1 MASTPEIIKGRLTEQ
16 KSQNTEQTEYMQN
29 QIAFLDTEKQL
40 LDEVIESVDNYVIG
54 ILAGVNDSINAVSAA
69 YEDRIS
75 TGCRTMLQWS
85 LTGVTTG
92 SPSTYNFTCVEVPV
106 VGFGTNTAIVDSVG
120 GITTYAPGASPPGVS
135 TKELYGLKYYD
146 EPHNKDILDA
156 LVGSFIGTVGTG
168 SSVITV
174 MNPAGTG
181 ALENAEIGNL
191 IVCNVSGVF
200 PGITTIVGFGTTVA
214 DLGPVGLGVT
224 GSLEEVET
232 VIVTNYA
239 AANVTAPLELGGFG
253 QFSVL
258 RGGAALEVTSKPL
271 NKSPLTPQTIG
282 IMESGVVGLG
292 TFVEID
298 TSGSPDATQSWN
310 PFLDGVKKGG
320 TKVQEPR
327 VGAGLDY
334 FKEGFTQA
342 PAIDISGTL
351 ASVGSTISLSV
362 STPYYVSLPGCSGK
376 DAVVSL
382 KLNEMNQ
389 AEAEFAD
396 SLGDV
401 NTKLAIAN
409 SMRYQRYR
417 YTIQIWGIRQTLGEL
432 YNERDQLDI
441 AIAGIGGNSLEG
453 IID

>member
-1 MASTPEIIKGRLTEQ
+1 MATTPEIIRGKLLSQ
-16 KSQNTEQTEYMQN
+16 KEQNTEQTQYMLN

-40 LDEVIESVDNYVIG
+40 LDEVIESVDNYVLG
-54 ILAGVNDSINAVSAA
+54 FVAGVNDSINAVSSA
-69 YEDRIS
+69 YADRIS

-85 LTGVTTG
+85 LTSYDG
-92 SPSTYNFTCVEVPV
+92 SNYNYQCVEVPV
-106 VGFGTNTAIVDSVG
+106 VGFGTSVAIVDSSG
-120 GITTYAPGASPPGVS
+120 GITTYAPGAAPPGVTS
-135 TKELYGLKYYD
+135 KSMYGLKYYD

-168 SSVITV
+168 SSSITV
-174 MNPAGTG
+174 MSPAGTG

-214 DLGPVGLGVT
+214 DLGSVGLGST
-224 GSLEEVET
+224 GSLDEVET

-239 AANVTAPLELGGFG
+239 AANVTSPLELGGFG
-253 QFSVL
+253 QFSIL
-258 RGGAALEVTSKPL
+258 RGGAALNVTAKPL

-282 IMESGVVGLG
+282 IMDGTVGLG

-298 TSGSPDATQSWN
+298 TSGNPDATQSWN

-320 TKVQEPR
+320 TKIQEPR

-334 FKEGFTQA
+334 FKEGFTNA

-351 ASVGSTISLSV
+351 ASVGSTISIASA
-362 STPYYVSLPGCSGK
+362 TPYYTALPACSGK
-376 DAVVSL
+376 DAIVTL

-389 AEAEFAD
+389 AESVFAD
-396 SLGDV
+396 NLGDM
-401 NTKLAIAN
+401 NAKIAISN
-409 SMRYQRYR
+409 SLRYQRYR

-432 YNERDQLDI
+432 YNERDQLDQ
-441 AIAGIGGNSLEG
+441 AIVGIGSTSIQGLV
-453 IID
+453 

>member
-1 MASTPEIIKGRLTEQ
+1 MASTPEIIKGKLLTQ
-16 KSQNTEQTEYMQN
+16 KEQNTEQTEYMLN

-40 LDEVIESVDNYVIG
+40 LDEVIESVDNYVMGNI
-54 ILAGVNDSINAVSAA
+54 AGVNDSINAVSSA
-69 YEDRIS
+69 YEDRIT

-85 LTGVTTG
+85 LTSTVAG
-92 SPSTYNFTCVEVPV
+92 SPTTYNYECVEVPV
-106 VGFGTNTAIVDSVG
+106 VGFGTSVAIVDSVG
-120 GITTYAPGASPPGVS
+120 GITTYAPGAAPPGVT
-135 TKELYGLKYYD
+135 TKNLYGLKYYD

-168 SSVITV
+168 SSTITV

-181 ALENAEIGNL
+181 ALENAVVGNL

-214 DLGPVGLGVT
+214 DLGSVGLGST

-253 QFSVL
+253 QFSIL

-271 NKSPLTPQTIG
+271 NKSPLTPQSIG
-282 IMESGVVGLG
+282 VMVSGTVGLG

-298 TSGSPDATQSWN
+298 NSGSPDATQSWN
-310 PFLDGVKKGG
+310 PFLEGIEKGG

-334 FKEGFTQA
+334 FKEGFTNA

-351 ASVGSTISLSV
+351 ASVGSTISIASAI
-362 STPYYVSLPGCSGK
+362 PYYTALPTCSGK
-376 DAVVSL
+376 DAIVTL

-389 AEAEFAD
+389 AESVFAD
-396 SLGDV
+396 NLGDM

-409 SMRYQRYR
+409 SIRYQRYK

-432 YNERDQLDI
+432 YNERDQLDL
-441 AIAGIGGNSLEG
+441 AIVGIGSTSLQG
-453 IID
+453 LV